1 MSEPTRILLIRHG
14 QSTWN
19 AEGRWQGRADPPLS
33 ELGQDQARRAA
44 DRLSEVG
51 AFDGIGSSNLQRAI
65 HTSELL
71 AAGAGVG
78 LIGRYPGLDERS
90 AGEWEG
96 LTRPEIEESYPGWL
110 DADRRPD
117 DYELDASIRDRG
129 RDALVELAAA
139 FPGAQIA
146 LVSHGGVIGTLER
159 ITGEAWSRVANLD
172 GRWFDVDADG
182 ITPTGE
188 RVHLLLDD
196 DETNP
201 PPPRD
206 YA

>member
-71 AAGAGVG
+71 AARAGVG

-96 LTRPEIEESYPGWL
+96 LTRAEIEASYPGWL

-146 LVSHGGVIGTLER
+146 VVSHGGVIGTLER
-159 ITGEAWSRVANLD
+159 LTGEAWSRVANLD